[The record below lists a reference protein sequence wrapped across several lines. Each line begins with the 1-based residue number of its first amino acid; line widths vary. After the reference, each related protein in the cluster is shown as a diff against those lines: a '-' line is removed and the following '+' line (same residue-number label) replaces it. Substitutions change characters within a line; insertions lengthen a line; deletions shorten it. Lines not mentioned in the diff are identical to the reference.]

1 MLINEAKPWNR
12 LGVNF
17 REINKEQGAKETSS
31 DPRSPLYI
39 SLVGVFMEF
48 RKTEELKKGIM
59 KGLMK

>member
-1 MLINEAKPWNR
+1 M
-12 LGVNF
+12 GVNF

-31 DPRSPLYI
+31 DPRCPLYI